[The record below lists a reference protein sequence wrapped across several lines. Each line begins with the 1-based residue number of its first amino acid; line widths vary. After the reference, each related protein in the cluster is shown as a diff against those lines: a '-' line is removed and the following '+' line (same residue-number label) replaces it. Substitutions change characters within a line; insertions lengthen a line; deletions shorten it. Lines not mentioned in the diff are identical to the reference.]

1 MDPRTAAAR
10 SPRRRIG
17 SALTR
22 VRRLVLRRRRVLAAG
37 LTAVA
42 VGAALHTVA
51 PQPPA
56 STAVTVAARDL
67 PAGTT
72 LAASDVTTAHLPPD
86 AVPDGLAATPA
97 GRTLAAPLTRGE
109 PITEPRLVG
118 AGLVGADP
126 GTAALAVRISDP
138 GQVALLTVGD
148 RIDLLATDPRE
159 ATTTTLAS
167 DVAVLAVPPATPDTT
182 GGSLTGRLVVL
193 AVPAADVQHV
203 TAASV
208 ASFVTCAWH
217 KR

>member
-1 MDPRTAAAR
+1 M
-10 SPRRRIG
+10 
-17 SALTR
+17 TR
-22 VRRLVLRRRRVLAAG
+22 VRRLVLRRRRVLAAA

-42 VGAALHTVA
+42 VGGVLHTVA
-51 PQPPA
+51 PPA
-56 STAVTVAARDL
+56 PATTTVTVAARDL
-67 PAGTT
+67 PAGTALT
-72 LAASDVTTAHLPPD
+72 AADLTTTHLPPD
-86 AVPDGLAATPA
+86 AVPDGLAAAAT

-126 GTAALAVRISDP
+126 ATTALAVRVSDP

-159 ATTTTLAS
+159 ASTTLLGS
-167 DVAVLAVPPATPDTT
+167 DVTVLAVPPATPDTS

-193 AVPAADVQHV
+193 AVPASDVEDV

-208 ASFVTCAWH
+208 TSFVTYAWH
-217 KR
+217 SH